1 MNQEQKKWAYLFTLA
16 IVWGSSFILIKKG
29 LVGLTPLQL
38 GSLRTVISS
47 LFIFMIGYKSLKTI
61 LNPQWKWV
69 ILSGFIGTFLPA
81 FLFAFA
87 ETEVDSGIVSI
98 LNALVPL
105 NATLIGLAIFKIA
118 STKTQIF
125 GVILGFIGASMLI
138 FNSMELNPD
147 QNYLYAGFVVL
158 ATVMYGFNV
167 NIIKHYLQE
176 VKPIA
181 IATGNF
187 IAIVIPAL
195 IVLIFSGFFTAQTF
209 EQQSIYSSI
218 RFVAILAVFG
228 TVMAKIIFNNLI
240 QISSPVFASSV
251 TYLMPLVALLWGL
264 FDGELFGLDQ
274 GLASLLILGGIYL
287 ANKKAKKNRS

>member
-1 MNQEQKKWAYLFTLA
+1 MTLA

-38 GSLRTVISS
+38 GSLRTVLSS
-47 LFIFMIGYKSLKTI
+47 LFIFVIGYKSLKTV
-61 LNPQWKWV
+61 LNSQWKWI
-69 ILSGFIGTFLPA
+69 ILSGFIGTFFPA

-87 ETEVDSGIVSI
+87 ETEVDSGVVSI

-105 NATLIGLAIFKIA
+105 NAILIGLAVFKIT
-118 STKTQIF
+118 STKLQIF

-158 ATVMYGFNV
+158 STVMYGFNV
-167 NIIKHYLQE
+167 NLIKHYLQD

-187 IAIVIPAL
+187 VAIFIPAFL
-195 IVLIFSGFFTAQTF
+195 VLVASDFFTLQTF
-209 EQQSIYSSI
+209 DQQSIYSSI
-218 RFVAILAVFG
+218 GYVAILSVLG

-251 TYLMPLVALLWGL
+251 TYLMPMVALLWGL
-264 FDGELFGLDQ
+264 LDGERFGLDQ
-274 GLASLLILGGIYL
+274 GFASLLIICGVYL

>member
-1 MNQEQKKWAYLFTLA
+1 MNQEQKKWVYLVILA
-16 IVWGSSFILIKKG
+16 FVWGSSFILIKKG
-29 LVGLTPLQL
+29 LIGLSPLQL

-47 LFIFMIGYKSLKTI
+47 LFIFIIGYKSLKTI
-61 LNPQWKWV
+61 LNYQWKWV
-69 ILSGFIGTFLPA
+69 VLSGFIGTFLPA

-87 ETEVDSGIVSI
+87 ETEVDSGVVSI

-105 NATLIGLAIFKIA
+105 NATLIGLAVFKIA
-118 STKTQIF
+118 STKIQII

-158 ATVMYGFNV
+158 ATLMYGFNV
-167 NIIKHYLQE
+167 NIIKHYLQD

-187 IAIVIPAL
+187 VAIIIPAL
-195 IVLIFSGFFTAQTF
+195 TVLIFSGFFKTETF
-209 EQQSIYSSI
+209 EHESIYSSI
-218 RFVAILAVFG
+218 GFVTILSVFG

-240 QISSPVFASSV
+240 QLSSPVFASSV
-251 TYLMPLVALLWGL
+251 TYLMPLVALLWGVV
-264 FDGELFGLDQ
+264 DGEIFGLDQ
-274 GLASLLILGGIYL
+274 GLASLLILCGIYL

>member
-209 EQQSIYSSI
+209 EQESIYSSI
-218 RFVAILAVFG
+218 GFVAILAVFG

>member
-61 LNPQWKWV
+61 LNPKWKWV

-218 RFVAILAVFG
+218 GFVAILAVFG

-264 FDGELFGLDQ
+264 FDGEFFGLDQ

>member
-1 MNQEQKKWAYLFTLA
+1 MNQEQKKWIYLSILA

-29 LVGLTPLQL
+29 LVGLSPLQL

-47 LFIFMIGYKSLKTI
+47 IFIFIIGYKSLKTI
-61 LNPQWKWV
+61 LKPQWKWI
-69 ILSGFIGTFLPA
+69 ILSGFIGTFLPS

-87 ETEVDSGIVSI
+87 ETEVDSGVVSI

-105 NATLIGLAIFKIA
+105 NAILIGLAVFKIT
-118 STKTQIF
+118 STKLQML
-125 GVILGFIGASMLI
+125 GVMLGFIGASMLI

-147 QNYLYAGFVVL
+147 QNYLYASFVVL
-158 ATVMYGFNV
+158 ATLMYGFNV

-187 IAIVIPAL
+187 VAIIIPAFL
-195 IVLIFSGFFTAQTF
+195 VLMCSGFFSSETF
-209 EQQSIYSSI
+209 ENQAVYTSIGY
-218 RFVAILAVFG
+218 VAILSVFG

-251 TYLMPLVALLWGL
+251 TYLMPIIALLWGL
-264 FDGELFGLDQ
+264 LDGERFGLDQ
-274 GLASLLILGGIYL
+274 GFASLLILCGIYL

>member
-218 RFVAILAVFG
+218 GFVAILAVFG

-251 TYLMPLVALLWGL
+251 TYLMPLIALLWGL

>member
-1 MNQEQKKWAYLFTLA
+1 MNQEQKKWVYLVILA
-16 IVWGSSFILIKKG
+16 FVWGSSFILIKKG
-29 LVGLTPLQL
+29 LIGLSPLQL

-47 LFIFMIGYKSLKTI
+47 LFIFIIGYKSLKTI
-61 LNPQWKWV
+61 LNHQWKWV
-69 ILSGFIGTFLPA
+69 VLSGFIGTFLPA

-87 ETEVDSGIVSI
+87 ETEVDSGVVSI

-105 NATLIGLAIFKIA
+105 NATLIGLAVFKIA
-118 STKTQIF
+118 STKIQII

-158 ATVMYGFNV
+158 ATLMYGFNV
-167 NIIKHYLQE
+167 NIIKHYLQD

-187 IAIVIPAL
+187 VAIITPAL
-195 IVLIFSGFFTAQTF
+195 TVLIFSGFFKTETF
-209 EQQSIYSSI
+209 EHESIYSSI
-218 RFVAILAVFG
+218 GFVAILSVFG

-251 TYLMPLVALLWGL
+251 TYLMPLVALLWGVV
-264 FDGELFGLDQ
+264 DGEIFGLDQ
-274 GLASLLILGGIYL
+274 GLASLLILCGIYL
-287 ANKKAKKNRS
+287 ANKKAKKEGV

>member
-1 MNQEQKKWAYLFTLA
+1 MNQEQKKWMYLSVLA

-29 LVGLTPLQL
+29 LIGLTPLQL

-47 LFIFMIGYKSLKTI
+47 IFIFIIGFKSLKTI
-61 LNPQWKWV
+61 LSHQWKWV
-69 ILSGFIGTFLPA
+69 VLSGFLGTFLPS

-87 ETEVDSGIVSI
+87 ETEVDSGVVSI

-105 NATLIGLAIFKIA
+105 NAILIGLAVFKIA

-125 GVILGFIGASMLI
+125 GVLLGFIGASMLI
-138 FNSMELNPD
+138 FNSMEFNPD
-147 QNYLYAGFVVL
+147 QNYLFAGFVVL
-158 ATVMYGFNV
+158 ATLMYGFNV

-187 IAIVIPAL
+187 AAIVIPAL
-195 IVLIFSGFFTAQTF
+195 LVLIFSNFFNSKTF
-209 EQQSIYSSI
+209 ENEAIYPSIGYI
-218 RFVAILAVFG
+218 AVLSLFG

-264 FDGELFGLDQ
+264 LDGELFGLDQ
-274 GLASLLILGGIYL
+274 GFASLLILCGIYL
-287 ANKKAKKNRS
+287 ANKKA